1 MRHIRLL
8 QLGWVLFLASLA
20 VLVTGAFQAPVD
32 KVGTADIN
40 RLMDES
46 DFGKSIKDQLDK
58 MRASREDVL
67 TFIDQNRVVTI
78 EQATQIKDLTL
89 KVSKTKEEQAKLD
102 SIKADVVASNKKWTE
117 LSTKPSLTPEE
128 RTLLQ
133 EYADRAQKANEIG
146 SRMLEDFKSD
156 IEAWIEQQKAECN
169 KRSRAAIQ
177 EVAKAQGY
185 TLVYD
190 SVFVPYSANDLTD
203 AVLTAMNNSKS
214 D

>member
-1 MRHIRLL
+1 MNNVRLV
-8 QLGWVLFLASLA
+8 QLGWVLFLAALA
-20 VLVTGAFQAPVD
+20 VLVTGAFQGPTE
-32 KVGTADIN
+32 KEGTADIN

-46 DFGKSIKDQLDK
+46 DFGKSIKDTLDK

-89 KVSKTKEEQAKLD
+89 KPTRTKEEQAKLD
-102 SIKADVVASNKKWTE
+102 SVKADVVASNKKWTE
-117 LSTKPSLTPEE
+117 LSTKPNLTPEE

-133 EYADRAQKANEIG
+133 DYADRAQKANEIG
-146 SRMLEDFKSD
+146 NRMLDDFKSD
-156 IEAWIEQQKAECN
+156 IEAWIEKQKAECN

-185 TLVYD
+185 TMVYD

-203 AVLTAMNNSKS
+203 AVLTAMNNSK
-214 D
+214 DQ